1 MTSTD
6 WALSAPWIWVPH
18 YLEEDNQPGRYFLFR
33 KTFQWPGTARN
44 DHDCL
49 VHVSADS
56 RYRLFVNGRSVSFGP
71 CKSHPGKWY
80 YETVDIRPYL
90 VAGANVVSARV
101 LRYSSIVAGSSS
113 IVSSPLPGFM
123 LSSAREDLPISS
135 DVSWKCWEQKS
146 VQVIPHAGW
155 NFLLGPPFMANNER
169 VEEDPALR
177 GWHDAGYDDSAW
189 ESAVVQSN
197 AVKMMPIVSH
207 WQLSPRPIPPLPEI
221 PCRFDGVAK
230 SSGAIAAEDWEAL
243 LSAGQPVVVPAGES
257 VTVDLS
263 VDSLMTAFINLAFSG
278 GSGARLTV
286 LYAECYEKDLGV
298 DTAPFPMPRTK
309 ANRADVSGRLYGPRD
324 YYTVTAGQGTHSFE
338 PFWFRCFRYVQ
349 IKITTTDQPLTLS
362 RISLRETSYPL
373 EIKTKIQAGDELT
386 KIWDISLHTLKNCR
400 HETFEDCPFYEQNQF
415 ASDSRLQM
423 LFGYQLSP
431 DDCLARKTME
441 EFHASRTADGLI
453 IAQYPTGLP
462 LKQIPQFSLYFI
474 LMVHDHMRYFG
485 DPTLV
490 RRYLGTVDSILDHF
504 SQRLDRRGLVGQFA
518 PNTWPFIDWV
528 KEWLVPGQIFQSCMP
543 PAYHPRS
550 AGAATI
556 NSLLYAM
563 ALLHAA
569 DLCTFAARPDTA
581 AEYRARA
588 AALRAAVNQHCL
600 GRRDGLYTDGPGV
613 EEYSQ
618 HTQIFAILSETI
630 TGPDAASLMRR
641 CVEDTALPQCSYAM
655 KFYVFRAAE
664 KAGVYADVFHRLLAP
679 WRAMMAENLTTWAE
693 DDVNARSD
701 CHGWSACPVN
711 ELVTQVFGVT
721 PVTPGVKGVRVRIE
735 PRRELV
741 AQAEGWLWTPAG
753 EVRVNWERDGPVEV
767 EARAQ
772 VTVEVVAGGR
782 TAVVELVPGT
792 VFRV

>member
-1 MTSTD
+1 MTSTN

-33 KTFQWPGTARN
+33 KTFQWSGTARS
-44 DHDCL
+44 DQECL

-90 VAGANVVSARV
+90 AAGANVISARV

-123 LSSAREDLPISS
+123 LYSTDEDVPISS
-135 DVSWKCWEQKS
+135 DVSWRCREQRS
-146 VQVIPHAGW
+146 VQIVPHAEW

-169 VEEDPALR
+169 VEEDPALC
-177 GWHDAGYDDSAW
+177 GWQDAGYDDSAW
-189 ESAVVQSN
+189 EAAVVQSN

-221 PCRFDGVAK
+221 PCGFDGVAK
-230 SSGAIAAEDWEAL
+230 SSGVARAEDWQAL
-243 LSAGQPVVVPAGES
+243 VSSGQPVVIPAGES
-257 VTVDLS
+257 VKVDLS
-263 VDSLMTAFINLAFSG
+263 VDELMTAFINLSFSG
-278 GSGARLTV
+278 GSGAQITM

-324 YYTVTAGQGTHSFE
+324 YYTVTAGRETHSFE
-338 PFWFRCFRYVQ
+338 PFWFRCFRYAQ
-349 IKITTTDQPLTLS
+349 IEITTADQPLTLD

-373 EIKTKIQAGDELT
+373 DIKTKIQAGDELT

-423 LFGYQLSP
+423 LFNYQLSP
-431 DDCLARKTME
+431 DDRLARKTME

-485 DPTLV
+485 DQTLV
-490 RRYLGTVDSILDHF
+490 RRYLGTVDSILNHF
-504 SQRLDRRGLVGQFA
+504 DQRLDSRGLVGQFE
-518 PNTWPFIDWV
+518 PITWPFVDWV
-528 KEWLVPGQIFQSCMP
+528 KEWFVPGQIFQSCMP
-543 PAYHPRS
+543 PAYHSHS

-563 ALLHAA
+563 TLLHAA
-569 DLCTFAARPDTA
+569 DLCIFAGRNDTA
-581 AEYRARA
+581 TEYRARA
-588 AALRAAVNQHCL
+588 DALRRAVNRHCK
-600 GRRDGLYTDGPGV
+600 GRDGLYTDGPGV
-613 EEYSQ
+613 EQYSQ
-618 HTQIFAILSETI
+618 HTQIFAILSETV
-630 TGPDAASLMRR
+630 TGDAATSLMRR
-641 CVEDTALPQCSYAM
+641 CVEESPLLPQCSYAM

-664 KAGVYADVFHRLLAP
+664 KAGVYAEVFHRLLEP

-721 PVTPGVKGVRVRIE
+721 PGFAGAPRIRIE

-741 AQAEGWLWTPAG
+741 ERAEGWLWTPAG
-753 EVRVNWERDGPVEV
+753 EVKVSWGTDGPVEV
-767 EARAQ
+767 EAMAS

-782 TAVVELVPGT
+782 TEVVELEPGK
-792 VFRV
+792 VVRV